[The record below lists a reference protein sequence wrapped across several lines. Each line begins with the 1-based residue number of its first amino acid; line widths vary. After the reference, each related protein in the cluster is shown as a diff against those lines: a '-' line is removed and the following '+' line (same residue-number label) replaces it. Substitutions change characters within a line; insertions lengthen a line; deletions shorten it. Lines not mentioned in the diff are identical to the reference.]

1 MANEDLYLDIRLQE
15 KSMRDGKLG
24 RDALAAAL
32 AKLPDAAANVQAFDE
47 DGNPIS
53 PPERKLKVLAV
64 KPAEPEPLIKPTP
77 ATDDPL
83 SDAWDDR

>member
-15 KSMRDGKLG
+15 KFVRDGKLS

-32 AKLPDAAANVQAFDE
+32 TKVPDAAANVQAFDD
-47 DGNPIS
+47 DGNPIN

-64 KPAEPEPLIKPTP
+64 KPAEPEPLIKALP
-77 ATDDPL
+77 AKDDPM
-83 SDAWDDR
+83 SDAWADR